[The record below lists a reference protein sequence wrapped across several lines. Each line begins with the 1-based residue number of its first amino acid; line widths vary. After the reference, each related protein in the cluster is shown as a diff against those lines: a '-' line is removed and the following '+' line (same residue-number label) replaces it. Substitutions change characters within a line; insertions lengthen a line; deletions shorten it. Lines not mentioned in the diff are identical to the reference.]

1 MPNIGVPGL
10 IIILVIALI
19 IFGPSKLPQLGKA
32 VGQTL
37 KEFKNSTKDIVD
49 DVTDEFKM
57 DETETTDKEKS
68 ITNYINPYLITIIV
82 IGYGFFYVRWLLSL
96 GDRVSGLRKLAN
108 EGSELMIKITEFIMY
123 ISHIS
128 LLMEF

>member
-49 DVTDEFKM
+49 DVTDEFKIE
-57 DETETTDKEKS
+57 DETTEK
-68 ITNYINPYLITIIV
+68 
-82 IGYGFFYVRWLLSL
+82 
-96 GDRVSGLRKLAN
+96 KKA
-108 EGSELMIKITEFIMY
+108 
-123 ISHIS
+123 
-128 LLMEF
+128 

>member
-19 IFGPSKLPQLGKA
+19 VFGPSKLPQLGKA

-49 DVTDEFKM
+49 EVADEFKL
-57 DETETTDKEKS
+57 DDKETK
-68 ITNYINPYLITIIV
+68 
-82 IGYGFFYVRWLLSL
+82 
-96 GDRVSGLRKLAN
+96 
-108 EGSELMIKITEFIMY
+108 IKK
-123 ISHIS
+123 
-128 LLMEF
+128 

>member
-19 IFGPSKLPQLGKA
+19 IFGPSKLPQLGRA

-49 DVTDEFKM
+49 DVADEFKL
-57 DETETTDKEKS
+57 DDNESTDKKKK
-68 ITNYINPYLITIIV
+68 N
-82 IGYGFFYVRWLLSL
+82 
-96 GDRVSGLRKLAN
+96 
-108 EGSELMIKITEFIMY
+108 
-123 ISHIS
+123 
-128 LLMEF
+128 